1 MVRMATQKIRP
12 LLYGMLGAFGVGLS
26 FVALLMLSQVAKNSE
41 NFDQLA
47 NSILWVNILC
57 LLVLMILLIGNLSKL
72 YRDYR
77 SHVPGSKLKARM
89 VGMFVGLAIIPLL
102 IVFYFSMQF
111 INRGIDTWFNIEVE
125 AGLDDALTLSRN
137 ALAIQM
143 RDHLAATEQIAE
155 RLRLTDQRQFIYEI
169 GSLRQEIG
177 ASELTL
183 FGRNGRMIATNSD
196 QTAGIA
202 PKGLSDEL
210 LLQVRQNRPYV
221 SLNPLSDGS
230 YEIRTAVPLIEGRNL
245 DVIGTIRSRFGVSQ
259 RIGRMVNSIDSSYTD
274 YKKIV
279 YLRAPLKRTFSLT
292 LTVVLMISLLASIY
306 GAFVLSRRLVS
317 PIQNLVEGTRA
328 VAKGDFDTQLP
339 IPTGDEIGFL
349 INSFNEM
356 TRGLSLARKQASMS
370 QNLVEAERAN
380 LEIILANLSTGVISL
395 ESNLKIRTVNKAA
408 GAILN
413 VDFNGRTGDLL
424 SDVATG
430 NSVLQELY
438 DVVKRQ
444 LDQGVTIWQDQIVV
458 HAVKGRR
465 VLTCACTDLSSEAGE
480 EVGFVVVFDDITL
493 QLQSQRDAAWGE
505 VARRLAH
512 EIKNPLTPI
521 QLSAERLRKKYLDTM
536 SVEDGEILDRS
547 THIIVEQVAA
557 MRDMVNAFSD
567 YARAPDMDVS
577 SFNIEDL
584 INEVIDLYKE
594 QAATINIQFN
604 IEAPI
609 DNLDADPGRIRQMM
623 HNLIRNSIEAIDT
636 RQNGFIKI
644 DAKQLDIQQRKM
656 IAIRVEDNG
665 GGFKEESLGQ
675 IFDPYVTSKPKGTG
689 LGLAIVKK
697 LVEEH
702 MGSIEAKNTKKQG
715 ALISIL
721 LPLNEK
727 TREAIITNLQ
737 NHQDNGRG
745 LA

>member
-1 MVRMATQKIRP
+1 MAAPKIRP
-12 LLYGMLGAFGVGLS
+12 LLYAMLGAFGVGLS
-26 FVALLMLSQVAKNSE
+26 FIALIMLSQAAENSE

-47 NSILWVNILC
+47 NSILWVNVLC
-57 LLVLMILLIGNLSKL
+57 LFVLLLLLVGNLSKL

-77 SHVPGSKLKARM
+77 QHVPGSKLKARM

-111 INRGIDTWFNIEVE
+111 INRGIDTWFNVEVE

-137 ALAIQM
+137 ALAMQM
-143 RDHLAATEQIAE
+143 RDHVAATEQVAE
-155 RLRLTDQRQFIYEI
+155 RLRTTNSSQFIYEI

-177 ASELTL
+177 ANELTL
-183 FGRNGRMIATNSD
+183 FGKNGRIIATNSD
-196 QTAGIA
+196 QTAGSA
-202 PKGLSDEL
+202 PKRVSEEL
-210 LLQVRQNRPYV
+210 LMQVRQNRPYV
-221 SLNPLSDGS
+221 SLDPLSDGS
-230 YEIRTAVPLIEGRNL
+230 YEIKTGVPLVGSRSPEI
-245 DVIGTIRSRFGVSQ
+245 IGLIRSRFTVSQ

-317 PIQNLVEGTRA
+317 PIQNLVEGTQA

-349 INSFNEM
+349 VNSFNEM
-356 TRGLSLARKQASMS
+356 TKGLSSARQQASLS

-395 ESNLKIRTVNKAA
+395 EADLRIRTVNKAA
-408 GAILN
+408 GAILD
-413 VDFNGRTGDLL
+413 VDLKDYSGELL
-424 SDVATG
+424 SDVAANNT
-430 NSVLQELY
+430 VVQELY

-444 LDQGVTIWQDQIVV
+444 LDKGITVWHDQIIV
-458 HAVKGRR
+458 HAIKGRR
-465 VLTCACTDLSSEAGE
+465 VLTCACTDLSSEAE
-480 EVGFVVVFDDITL
+480 ENVGYVVVFDDITL

-521 QLSAERLRKKYLDTM
+521 QLSAERLRQKYLKTM
-536 SVEDGEILDRS
+536 TSKDGEILDRS

-567 YARAPDMDVS
+567 YARAPDMEIS
-577 SFNIEDL
+577 SFDIKIL
-584 INEVIDLYKE
+584 IDEVIDLYKE
-594 QAATINIQFN
+594 QEARIKILFSVNSI
-604 IEAPI
+604 IE
-609 DNLDADPGRIRQMM
+609 DFDADPGRIRQMM
-623 HNLIRNSIEAIDT
+623 HNLIRNSIEAIDV
-636 RQNGFIKI
+636 RESGYININVNLLEIK
-644 DAKQLDIQQRKM
+644 QTEM
-656 IAIRVEDNG
+656 IEILVEDNG
-665 GGFKEESLGQ
+665 GGFEAESLGQ

-702 MGSIEAKNTKKQG
+702 MGSITAENTKNNG
-715 ALISIL
+715 ALIRIL
-721 LPLNEK
+721 LPKNERY
-727 TREAIITNLQ
+727 REILLSEIKSKQDIGRAI
-737 NHQDNGRG
+737 G
-745 LA
+745 

>member
-1 MVRMATQKIRP
+1 MAAPKIRP
-12 LLYGMLGAFGVGLS
+12 LLYAMLGAFGVGLS
-26 FVALLMLSQVAKNSE
+26 FIALIMLSQAAENSE

-47 NSILWVNILC
+47 NSILWVNVLC
-57 LLVLMILLIGNLSKL
+57 LFVLLLLLVGNLSKL

-77 SHVPGSKLKARM
+77 QHVPGSKLKARM

-111 INRGIDTWFNIEVE
+111 INRGIDTWFNVEVE

-137 ALAIQM
+137 ALAMQM
-143 RDHLAATEQIAE
+143 RDHVAATEQVAE
-155 RLRLTDQRQFIYEI
+155 RLKTTNSSQFIYEI

-177 ASELTL
+177 ANELTL
-183 FGRNGRMIATNSD
+183 FGKNGRIIATNSD
-196 QTAGIA
+196 QTAGSA
-202 PKGLSDEL
+202 PKRVSEEL
-210 LLQVRQNRPYV
+210 LMQVRQNRPYV
-221 SLNPLSDGS
+221 SLDPLSDGS
-230 YEIRTAVPLIEGRNL
+230 YEIKTGVPLVGPRSPEI
-245 DVIGTIRSRFGVSQ
+245 IGLIRSRFTVSQ

-279 YLRAPLKRTFSLT
+279 YLRTPLKRTFSLT

-317 PIQNLVEGTRA
+317 PIQNLVEGTQA

-349 INSFNEM
+349 VNSFNEM
-356 TRGLSLARKQASMS
+356 TRGLSSARQQASLS

-395 ESNLKIRTVNKAA
+395 EADLRIRTVNKAA
-408 GAILN
+408 GAILD
-413 VDFNGRTGDLL
+413 VDLKDYSGELL
-424 SDVATG
+424 SDVAANNT
-430 NSVLQELY
+430 VVQELY

-444 LDQGVTIWQDQIVV
+444 LDKGITVWHDQIIV
-458 HAVKGRR
+458 HAIKGRR
-465 VLTCACTDLSSEAGE
+465 VLTCACTDLSSEAE
-480 EVGFVVVFDDITL
+480 ENVGYVVVFDDITL

-521 QLSAERLRKKYLDTM
+521 QLSAERLRQKYLKTM
-536 SVEDGEILDRS
+536 TSKDGEILDRS

-567 YARAPDMDVS
+567 YARAPDMEIS
-577 SFNIEDL
+577 SFDIKIL
-584 INEVIDLYKE
+584 IDEVIDLYKE
-594 QAATINIQFN
+594 QEARIKILFSVNSI
-604 IEAPI
+604 IE
-609 DNLDADPGRIRQMM
+609 DFDADPGRIRQMM
-623 HNLIRNSIEAIDT
+623 HNLIRNSIEAIDV
-636 RQNGFIKI
+636 RESGFIKI
-644 DAKQLDIQQRKM
+644 NVNLLKIKQTEM
-656 IAIRVEDNG
+656 IEILVEDNG
-665 GGFKEESLGQ
+665 GGFEAESLGQ

-702 MGSIEAKNTKKQG
+702 MGSITAENTKNNG
-715 ALISIL
+715 ALIRIL
-721 LPLNEK
+721 LPKNERY
-727 TREAIITNLQ
+727 REILLSEIKSKQDIGRAI
-737 NHQDNGRG
+737 G
-745 LA
+745 

>member
-1 MVRMATQKIRP
+1 MAAPKIRP
-12 LLYGMLGAFGVGLS
+12 LLYAMLGAFGVGLS
-26 FVALLMLSQVAKNSE
+26 FIALIMLSQAAENSE

-47 NSILWVNILC
+47 NSILWVNVLC
-57 LLVLMILLIGNLSKL
+57 LFVLLLLLVGNLSKL

-77 SHVPGSKLKARM
+77 QHVPGSKLKARM

-111 INRGIDTWFNIEVE
+111 INRGIDTWFNVEVE

-137 ALAIQM
+137 ALAMQM
-143 RDHLAATEQIAE
+143 RDHVAATEQVAE
-155 RLRLTDQRQFIYEI
+155 RLRTTNSSQFIYEI

-177 ASELTL
+177 ANELTL
-183 FGRNGRMIATNSD
+183 FGKNGRIIATNSD
-196 QTAGIA
+196 QTAGSA
-202 PKGLSDEL
+202 PKRVSEEL
-210 LLQVRQNRPYV
+210 LMQVRQNRPYV
-221 SLNPLSDGS
+221 SLDPLSDGS
-230 YEIRTAVPLIEGRNL
+230 YEIKTGVPLVGSRSPEI
-245 DVIGTIRSRFGVSQ
+245 IGLIRSRFTVSQ

-317 PIQNLVEGTRA
+317 PIQNLVEGTQA

-349 INSFNEM
+349 VNSFNEM
-356 TRGLSLARKQASMS
+356 TRGLSSARQQASLS

-395 ESNLKIRTVNKAA
+395 EADLRIRTVNKAA
-408 GAILN
+408 GAILD
-413 VDFNGRTGDLL
+413 VDLKDYSGELL
-424 SDVATG
+424 SDVAANNT
-430 NSVLQELY
+430 VVQELY

-444 LDQGVTIWQDQIVV
+444 LDKGITVWHDQIIV

-465 VLTCACTDLSSEAGE
+465 VLTCACTDLSSEAE
-480 EVGFVVVFDDITL
+480 ENVGYVVVFDDITL

-521 QLSAERLRKKYLDTM
+521 QLSAERLRQKYLKTM
-536 SVEDGEILDRS
+536 TSKDGEILDRS

-567 YARAPDMDVS
+567 YARAPDMEIS
-577 SFNIEDL
+577 SFDIKIL
-584 INEVIDLYKE
+584 IDEVIDLYKE
-594 QAATINIQFN
+594 QEARIKILFSVNSI
-604 IEAPI
+604 IE
-609 DNLDADPGRIRQMM
+609 DFDADPGRIRQMM
-623 HNLIRNSIEAIDT
+623 HNLIRNSIEAIDV
-636 RQNGFIKI
+636 RESGFIKI
-644 DAKQLDIQQRKM
+644 NVNLLKIKQTEM
-656 IAIRVEDNG
+656 IEILVEDNG
-665 GGFKEESLGQ
+665 GGFEAESLGQ

-702 MGSIEAKNTKKQG
+702 MGSITAENTKNNG
-715 ALISIL
+715 ALIRIL
-721 LPLNEK
+721 LPKNERY
-727 TREAIITNLQ
+727 REILLSEIKSKQDIGRAI
-737 NHQDNGRG
+737 G
-745 LA
+745 

>member
-1 MVRMATQKIRP
+1 
-12 LLYGMLGAFGVGLS
+12 MLGAFGVGLS
-26 FVALLMLSQVAKNSE
+26 FIALIMLSQAAENSE

-47 NSILWVNILC
+47 NSILWVNVLC
-57 LLVLMILLIGNLSKL
+57 LFVLLLLLVGNLSKL

-77 SHVPGSKLKARM
+77 QHVPGSKLKARM

-111 INRGIDTWFNIEVE
+111 INRGIDTWFNVEVE

-137 ALAIQM
+137 ALAMQM
-143 RDHLAATEQIAE
+143 RDHVAATEQVAE
-155 RLRLTDQRQFIYEI
+155 RLRTTNSSQFIYEI

-177 ASELTL
+177 ANELTL
-183 FGRNGRMIATNSD
+183 FGKNGRIIATNSD
-196 QTAGIA
+196 QTAGSA
-202 PKGLSDEL
+202 PKRVSEEL
-210 LLQVRQNRPYV
+210 LMQVRQNRPYV
-221 SLNPLSDGS
+221 SLDPLSDGS
-230 YEIRTAVPLIEGRNL
+230 YEIKTGVPLVGSRSPEI
-245 DVIGTIRSRFGVSQ
+245 IGLIRSRFTVSQ

-317 PIQNLVEGTRA
+317 PIQNLVEGTQA

-349 INSFNEM
+349 VNSFNEM
-356 TRGLSLARKQASMS
+356 TRGLSSARQQASLS

-395 ESNLKIRTVNKAA
+395 EADLRIRTVNKAA
-408 GAILN
+408 GAILD
-413 VDFNGRTGDLL
+413 VDLKDYSGELL
-424 SDVATG
+424 SDVAANNT
-430 NSVLQELY
+430 VVQELY

-444 LDQGVTIWQDQIVV
+444 LDKGITVWHDQIIV
-458 HAVKGRR
+458 HAIKGRR
-465 VLTCACTDLSSEAGE
+465 VLTCACTDLSSEAE
-480 EVGFVVVFDDITL
+480 ENVGYVVVFDDITL

-521 QLSAERLRKKYLDTM
+521 QLSAERLRQKYLKTM
-536 SVEDGEILDRS
+536 TSKDGEILDRS

-567 YARAPDMDVS
+567 YARAPDMEIS
-577 SFNIEDL
+577 SFDIKIL
-584 INEVIDLYKE
+584 IDEVIDLYKE
-594 QAATINIQFN
+594 QEARIKILFSVNSI
-604 IEAPI
+604 IE
-609 DNLDADPGRIRQMM
+609 DFDADPGRIRQMM
-623 HNLIRNSIEAIDT
+623 HNLIRNSIEAIDV
-636 RQNGFIKI
+636 RESGFIKI
-644 DAKQLDIQQRKM
+644 NVNLLKIKQTEM
-656 IAIRVEDNG
+656 IEILVEDNG
-665 GGFKEESLGQ
+665 GGFEAESLGQ

-702 MGSIEAKNTKKQG
+702 MGSITAVNTKNNG
-715 ALISIL
+715 ALIRIL
-721 LPLNEK
+721 LPKNERY
-727 TREAIITNLQ
+727 REILLSEIKSKQDIGRAI
-737 NHQDNGRG
+737 G
-745 LA
+745 

>member
-1 MVRMATQKIRP
+1 
-12 LLYGMLGAFGVGLS
+12 MLGAFGVGLS
-26 FVALLMLSQVAKNSE
+26 FIALIMLSQAAENSE

-47 NSILWVNILC
+47 NSILWVNVLC
-57 LLVLMILLIGNLSKL
+57 LFVLLLLLVGNLSKL

-77 SHVPGSKLKARM
+77 QHVPGSKLKARM

-111 INRGIDTWFNIEVE
+111 INRGIDTWFNVEVE

-137 ALAIQM
+137 ALAMQM
-143 RDHLAATEQIAE
+143 RDHVAATEQVAE
-155 RLRLTDQRQFIYEI
+155 RLRTTNSSQFIYEI

-177 ASELTL
+177 ANELTL
-183 FGRNGRMIATNSD
+183 FGKNGRIIATNSD
-196 QTAGIA
+196 QTAGSA
-202 PKGLSDEL
+202 PKRVSEEL
-210 LLQVRQNRPYV
+210 LMQVRQNRPYV
-221 SLNPLSDGS
+221 SLDPLSDGS
-230 YEIRTAVPLIEGRNL
+230 YEIKTGVPLVGSRSPEI
-245 DVIGTIRSRFGVSQ
+245 IGLIRSRFTVSQ

-317 PIQNLVEGTRA
+317 PIQNLVEGTQA

-349 INSFNEM
+349 VNSFNEM
-356 TRGLSLARKQASMS
+356 TKGLSSARQQASLS

-395 ESNLKIRTVNKAA
+395 EADLRIRTVNKAA
-408 GAILN
+408 GAILD
-413 VDFNGRTGDLL
+413 VDLKDYSGELL
-424 SDVATG
+424 SDVAANNT
-430 NSVLQELY
+430 VVQELY

-444 LDQGVTIWQDQIVV
+444 LDKGITVWHDQIIV
-458 HAVKGRR
+458 HAIKGRR
-465 VLTCACTDLSSEAGE
+465 VLTCACTDLSSEAE
-480 EVGFVVVFDDITL
+480 ENVGYVVVFDDITL

-521 QLSAERLRKKYLDTM
+521 QLSAERLRQKYLKTM
-536 SVEDGEILDRS
+536 TSKDGEILDRS

-567 YARAPDMDVS
+567 YARAPDMEIS
-577 SFNIEDL
+577 SFDIKIL
-584 INEVIDLYKE
+584 IDEVIDLYKE
-594 QAATINIQFN
+594 QEARIKILFSVNSI
-604 IEAPI
+604 IE
-609 DNLDADPGRIRQMM
+609 DFDADPGRIRQMM
-623 HNLIRNSIEAIDT
+623 HNLIRNSIEAIDV
-636 RQNGFIKI
+636 RESGFIKI
-644 DAKQLDIQQRKM
+644 NVNLLKIKQTEM
-656 IAIRVEDNG
+656 IEILVEDNG
-665 GGFKEESLGQ
+665 GGFEAESLGQ

-702 MGSIEAKNTKKQG
+702 MGSITAENTKNNG
-715 ALISIL
+715 ALIRIL
-721 LPLNEK
+721 LPKNERY
-727 TREAIITNLQ
+727 REILLSEIKSKQDIGRAI
-737 NHQDNGRG
+737 G
-745 LA
+745 

>member
-1 MVRMATQKIRP
+1 MAAPKIRP
-12 LLYGMLGAFGVGLS
+12 LLYAMLGAFGVGLS
-26 FVALLMLSQVAKNSE
+26 FIALIMLSQAAENSE

-47 NSILWVNILC
+47 NSILWINVLC
-57 LLVLMILLIGNLSKL
+57 LFVLLLLLVGNLSKL

-77 SHVPGSKLKARM
+77 QHVPGSKLKARM

-111 INRGIDTWFNIEVE
+111 INRGIDTWFNVEVE

-137 ALAIQM
+137 ALAMQM
-143 RDHLAATEQIAE
+143 RDHVAATEQVAE
-155 RLRLTDQRQFIYEI
+155 RLRTTNSSQFIYEI

-177 ASELTL
+177 ANELTL
-183 FGRNGRMIATNSD
+183 FGKNGRIIATNSD
-196 QTAGIA
+196 QTAGSA
-202 PKGLSDEL
+202 PKRVSEEL
-210 LLQVRQNRPYV
+210 LMQVRQNRPYV
-221 SLNPLSDGS
+221 SLDPLSDGS
-230 YEIRTAVPLIEGRNL
+230 YEIKTGVPLVGPRSPEI
-245 DVIGTIRSRFGVSQ
+245 IGLIRSRFTVSQ

-317 PIQNLVEGTRA
+317 PIQNLVEGTQA

-349 INSFNEM
+349 VNSFNEM
-356 TRGLSLARKQASMS
+356 TRGLSSARQQASLS

-395 ESNLKIRTVNKAA
+395 EADLRIRTVNKAA
-408 GAILN
+408 GAILD
-413 VDFNGRTGDLL
+413 VDLKDYSGELL
-424 SDVATG
+424 SDVAANNT
-430 NSVLQELY
+430 VVQELY

-444 LDQGVTIWQDQIVV
+444 LDKGITVWHDQIIV
-458 HAVKGRR
+458 HAIKGRR
-465 VLTCACTDLSSEAGE
+465 VLTCACTDLSSEAE
-480 EVGFVVVFDDITL
+480 ENVGYVVVFDDITL

-521 QLSAERLRKKYLDTM
+521 QLSAERLRQKYLKTM
-536 SVEDGEILDRS
+536 TSKDGEILDRS

-567 YARAPDMDVS
+567 YARAPDMEIS
-577 SFNIEDL
+577 SFDIKIL
-584 INEVIDLYKE
+584 IDEVIDLYKE
-594 QAATINIQFN
+594 QEARIKILFSVNSI
-604 IEAPI
+604 IE
-609 DNLDADPGRIRQMM
+609 DFDADPGRIRQMM
-623 HNLIRNSIEAIDT
+623 HNLIRNSIEAIDV
-636 RQNGFIKI
+636 RESGYININVNLLEIK
-644 DAKQLDIQQRKM
+644 QTEM
-656 IAIRVEDNG
+656 IEILVEDNG
-665 GGFKEESLGQ
+665 GGFEAESLGQ

-702 MGSIEAKNTKKQG
+702 MGSITAENTKNNG
-715 ALISIL
+715 ALIRIL
-721 LPLNEK
+721 LPKNERY
-727 TREAIITNLQ
+727 REILLSEIKSKQDIGRAI
-737 NHQDNGRG
+737 G
-745 LA
+745 

>member
-1 MVRMATQKIRP
+1 MAAPKIRP
-12 LLYGMLGAFGVGLS
+12 LLYAMLGAFGVGLS
-26 FVALLMLSQVAKNSE
+26 FIALIMLSQAAENSE

-47 NSILWVNILC
+47 NSILWINVLC
-57 LLVLMILLIGNLSKL
+57 LFVLLLLLVGNLSKL

-77 SHVPGSKLKARM
+77 QHVPGSKLKARM

-111 INRGIDTWFNIEVE
+111 INRGIDTWFNVEVE

-137 ALAIQM
+137 ALAMQM
-143 RDHLAATEQIAE
+143 RDHVAATEQVAE
-155 RLRLTDQRQFIYEI
+155 RLRTTNSSQFIYEI

-177 ASELTL
+177 ANELTL
-183 FGRNGRMIATNSD
+183 FGKNGRIIATNSD
-196 QTAGIA
+196 QTAGSA
-202 PKGLSDEL
+202 PKRVSEEL
-210 LLQVRQNRPYV
+210 LMQVRQNRPYV
-221 SLNPLSDGS
+221 SLDPLSDGS
-230 YEIRTAVPLIEGRNL
+230 YEIKTGVPLVGSRSPEI
-245 DVIGTIRSRFGVSQ
+245 IGLIRSRFTVSQ

-317 PIQNLVEGTRA
+317 PIQNLVEGTQA

-349 INSFNEM
+349 VNSFNEM
-356 TRGLSLARKQASMS
+356 TRGLSSARQQASLS

-395 ESNLKIRTVNKAA
+395 EADLRIRTVNKAA
-408 GAILN
+408 GAILD
-413 VDFNGRTGDLL
+413 VDLKDYSGELL
-424 SDVATG
+424 SDVAANNT
-430 NSVLQELY
+430 VVQELY

-444 LDQGVTIWQDQIVV
+444 LDKGITVWHDQIIV
-458 HAVKGRR
+458 HAIKGRR
-465 VLTCACTDLSSEAGE
+465 VLTCACTDLSSEAE
-480 EVGFVVVFDDITL
+480 ENVGYVVVFDDITL

-521 QLSAERLRKKYLDTM
+521 QLSAERLRQKYLKTM
-536 SVEDGEILDRS
+536 TSKDGEILDRS

-567 YARAPDMDVS
+567 YARAPDMEIS
-577 SFNIEDL
+577 SFDIKIL
-584 INEVIDLYKE
+584 IDEVIDLYKE
-594 QAATINIQFN
+594 QEARIKILFSVNSI
-604 IEAPI
+604 IE
-609 DNLDADPGRIRQMM
+609 DFDADPGRIRQMM
-623 HNLIRNSIEAIDT
+623 HNLIRNSIEAIDV
-636 RQNGFIKI
+636 RESGFIKI
-644 DAKQLDIQQRKM
+644 NVNLLKIKQTEM
-656 IAIRVEDNG
+656 IEILVEDNG
-665 GGFKEESLGQ
+665 GGFEAESLGQ

-702 MGSIEAKNTKKQG
+702 MGSITAENTKNNG
-715 ALISIL
+715 ALIRIL
-721 LPLNEK
+721 LPKNERY
-727 TREAIITNLQ
+727 REILLSEIKSKQDIGRAI
-737 NHQDNGRG
+737 G
-745 LA
+745 

>member
-1 MVRMATQKIRP
+1 
-12 LLYGMLGAFGVGLS
+12 
-26 FVALLMLSQVAKNSE
+26 
-41 NFDQLA
+41 
-47 NSILWVNILC
+47 
-57 LLVLMILLIGNLSKL
+57 
-72 YRDYR
+72 
-77 SHVPGSKLKARM
+77 
-89 VGMFVGLAIIPLL
+89 
-102 IVFYFSMQF
+102 MQF
-111 INRGIDTWFNIEVE
+111 INRGIDTWFNVEVE

-137 ALAIQM
+137 ALAMQM

-155 RLRLTDQRQFIYEI
+155 RLKLTDQKQFIYEI

-183 FGRNGRMIATNSD
+183 FGRNGRMIATNSN

-221 SLNPLSDGS
+221 SLDPLSDGS
-230 YEIRTAVPLIEGRNL
+230 YEIRTAVPLIGGRNL
-245 DVIGTIRSRFGVSQ
+245 DVIGTIRSRFAVSQ

-274 YKKIV
+274 YKRIV

-339 IPTGDEIGFL
+339 IPTDDEIGFL
-349 INSFNEM
+349 VNSFNEM
-356 TRGLSLARKQASMS
+356 TRGLSLARQQASMS

-413 VDFNGRTGDLL
+413 VDFNDRTGELL
-424 SDVATG
+424 LDVATG

-444 LDQGVTIWQDQIVV
+444 LDKGVTIWHDQIVV

-465 VLTCACTDLSSEAGE
+465 VLTCACTNLSSEAGE

-536 SVEDGEILDRS
+536 SAEDGEILDRS

-567 YARAPDMDVS
+567 YARAPDMDIS
-577 SFNIEDL
+577 SFSIEDL

-594 QAATINIQFN
+594 QAKTINIQFN
-604 IEAPI
+604 IETPI
-609 DNLDADPGRIRQMM
+609 DKFDADPGRIRQMM
-623 HNLIRNSIEAIDT
+623 HNLIRNSMEAIDT
-636 RQNGFIKI
+636 RENGFIKI
-644 DAKQLDIQQRKM
+644 DIKQVDVKQREMIQIM
-656 IAIRVEDNG
+656 LEDNG
-665 GGFKEESLGQ
+665 GGFKEESLDQ

-702 MGSIEAKNTKKQG
+702 MGSIEAKNTKNQG

-721 LPLNEK
+721 LPPNEQI
-727 TREAIITNLQ
+727 REAIISNLQ
-737 NHQDNGRG
+737 SHQDNGRDS
-745 LA
+745 

>member
-1 MVRMATQKIRP
+1 MAAPKIRP
-12 LLYGMLGAFGVGLS
+12 LLYAMLGAFGVGLS
-26 FVALLMLSQVAKNSE
+26 FIALIMLSQAAENSE

-47 NSILWVNILC
+47 NSILWINVLC
-57 LLVLMILLIGNLSKL
+57 LFVLLLLLVGNLSKL

-77 SHVPGSKLKARM
+77 QHVPGSKLKARM

-111 INRGIDTWFNIEVE
+111 INRGIDTWFNVEVE

-137 ALAIQM
+137 ALAMQM
-143 RDHLAATEQIAE
+143 RDHVAATEQVAE
-155 RLRLTDQRQFIYEI
+155 RLRTTNSSQFIYEI

-177 ASELTL
+177 ANELTL
-183 FGRNGRMIATNSD
+183 FGKNGRIIATNSD
-196 QTAGIA
+196 QTAGSA
-202 PKGLSDEL
+202 PKRVSEEL
-210 LLQVRQNRPYV
+210 LMQVRQNRPYV
-221 SLNPLSDGS
+221 SLDPLSDGS
-230 YEIRTAVPLIEGRNL
+230 YEIKTGVPLVGSRSPEI
-245 DVIGTIRSRFGVSQ
+245 IGLIRSRFTVSQ

-317 PIQNLVEGTRA
+317 PIQNLVEGTQA

-349 INSFNEM
+349 VNSFNEM
-356 TRGLSLARKQASMS
+356 TRGLSSARQQASLS

-395 ESNLKIRTVNKAA
+395 EADLRIRTVNKAA
-408 GAILN
+408 GAILD
-413 VDFNGRTGDLL
+413 VDLKDYSGELL
-424 SDVATG
+424 SDVAANNT
-430 NSVLQELY
+430 VVQELY

-444 LDQGVTIWQDQIVV
+444 LDKGITVWHDQIIV
-458 HAVKGRR
+458 HAIKGRR
-465 VLTCACTDLSSEAGE
+465 VLTCACTDLSSEAE
-480 EVGFVVVFDDITL
+480 ENVGYVVVFDDITL

-521 QLSAERLRKKYLDTM
+521 QLSAERLRQKYLKTM
-536 SVEDGEILDRS
+536 TSKDGEILDRS

-567 YARAPDMDVS
+567 YARAPDMEISTFD
-577 SFNIEDL
+577 IKIL
-584 INEVIDLYKE
+584 IDEVIDLYKE
-594 QAATINIQFN
+594 QEARIKILFSVNSI
-604 IEAPI
+604 IE
-609 DNLDADPGRIRQMM
+609 DFDADPGRIRQMM
-623 HNLIRNSIEAIDT
+623 HNLIRNSIEAIDV
-636 RQNGFIKI
+636 RESGYININVNLLEIK
-644 DAKQLDIQQRKM
+644 QTEM
-656 IAIRVEDNG
+656 IEILVEDNG
-665 GGFKEESLGQ
+665 GGFEAESLGQ

-702 MGSIEAKNTKKQG
+702 MGSITAENTKNNG
-715 ALISIL
+715 ALIRIL
-721 LPLNEK
+721 LPKNERY
-727 TREAIITNLQ
+727 REILLSEIKSKQDIGRAI
-737 NHQDNGRG
+737 G
-745 LA
+745 